1 MWLQAVSERSC
12 LNVLLRDCICLQDLA
27 VAKSVALLFSEPAEI
42 VARAKSEKE
51 SFTLLSLNTLDLA
64 AVLRVDRWDVF
75 IQQTHV
81 AKLSK

>member
-1 MWLQAVSERSC
+1 MWLQAVSECSC

-27 VAKSVALLFSEPAEI
+27 VAKSVALLFCEPAEI